1 MRRLLKKDEVLTIPN
16 LLSLFRFLLI
26 PVIVYLYCEV
36 GNYYAAIGVICLSG
50 LTDIVDGFIA
60 RRYNMVSDL
69 GKILDPIAD
78 KATQGVII
86 ICLIAK
92 YKLMLAL
99 IVIFVLKEIVMVVV
113 GYIVIKK
120 QNEVTGAKWFG
131 KANTVV
137 LYSIM
142 IVLILFPTISDTLAD
157 ILICVC
163 MVFVIVSF
171 VLYLRD
177 YLKVLVKKH

>member
-1 MRRLLKKDEVLTIPN
+1 
-16 LLSLFRFLLI
+16 
-26 PVIVYLYCEV
+26 
-36 GNYYAAIGVICLSG
+36 
-50 LTDIVDGFIA
+50 
-60 RRYNMVSDL
+60 MVSDL

-99 IVIFVLKEIVMVVV
+99 IVEFVLKEIVMVVV

-120 QNEVTGAKWFG
+120 QNEVTSAKWFG

-137 LYSIM
+137 LYSVM
-142 IVLILFPTISDTLAD
+142 IVLILFPAIPEVVAN

-163 MVFVIVSF
+163 MAFVIVSF
-171 VLYLRD
+171 LLYLRD
-177 YLKVLVKKH
+177 YLKVLVKKD